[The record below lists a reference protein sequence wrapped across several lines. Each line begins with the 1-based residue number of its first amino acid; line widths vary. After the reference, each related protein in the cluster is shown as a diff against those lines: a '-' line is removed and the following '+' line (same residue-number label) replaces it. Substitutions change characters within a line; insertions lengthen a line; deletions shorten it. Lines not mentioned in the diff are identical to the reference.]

1 MANFGPKPWTN
12 PFGKNSIFR
21 LSQHLVFIAQ
31 KDLLSLQ
38 NTIKHIFLAY
48 IALKKEV
55 GKMANFGP
63 KPGTNFFG
71 KNSIFRLPQHLV
83 FIAQKGLLS
92 LQHTIK
98 HIFLV
103 YIALEKEDGIIANFG
118 PKPWTNPFGKNSIFR
133 LSQHLVFIAQ
143 KGLLSLQNTI
153 KHILLLFIALKKED
167 GKMANFGPKPW
178 TNPFGKNSIFR
189 LSQHLV
195 FIAQKGLLSLQNTL
209 KHILLAY
216 IALKKEDIKMANY
229 GPKPWTNPFRKNST
243 FRLSQDLV
251 FIAQKGVLSLQN
263 TIKHILLAYIAV
275 KKEDGKL
282 ANVGPKPWTN
292 PFGKKSIFPLSQH
305 VVLKAQKDLLSLQN
319 TIKLIFLAYITL
331 KKDDGKMA
339 NFRPKPWT
347 NPFGKNSIFR
357 LS

>member
-31 KDLLSLQ
+31 KGLLSLQ

-48 IALKKEV
+48 IAL
-55 GKMANFGP
+55 
-63 KPGTNFFG
+63 
-71 KNSIFRLPQHLV
+71 Q
-83 FIAQKGLLS
+83 
-92 LQHTIK
+92 
-98 HIFLV
+98 
-103 YIALEKEDGIIANFG
+103 KEDGKMANFG

-153 KHILLLFIALKKED
+153 KHILLAYIALKKED

-195 FIAQKGLLSLQNTL
+195 FIAQKGLLSLQNTI
-209 KHILLAY
+209 KHIFLAY
-216 IALKKEDIKMANY
+216 IALQKE
-229 GPKPWTNPFRKNST
+229 
-243 FRLSQDLV
+243 
-251 FIAQKGVLSLQN
+251 
-263 TIKHILLAYIAV
+263 
-275 KKEDGKL
+275 
-282 ANVGPKPWTN
+282 
-292 PFGKKSIFPLSQH
+292 
-305 VVLKAQKDLLSLQN
+305 
-319 TIKLIFLAYITL
+319 
-331 KKDDGKMA
+331 DGKMA
-339 NFRPKPWT
+339 NFGPKPWT

-357 LS
+357 LSQHLVFIAQKGLLLLQNTIKHIFLAYIALQKEDGKMANFGPKPWTSPFGKNSIFRLSQHLVFKAQNGLLSLQNTIKHFSWPTFPQKKKMEKWPMLDQNHGLTPLEKTQFFDFLNILF